1 MNTIPECY
9 FPFYAYPGKNE
20 EAKDALTIILK
31 PKEQIL
37 AMGHLDLP
45 PVNEGDNLPIPLCLW
60 LQDKIEEEKKIVD
73 DIIVRLNLSLDKNT
87 FCMLLS
93 EKTLHILS
101 EVNQYLNGG
110 LCTTTMSSSGGK
122 TLYYEI
128 NNRIPDNSF
137 VITTYSKP
145 KQQ

>member
-9 FPFYAYPGKNE
+9 FPFYAYPSKNE
-20 EAKDALTIILK
+20 EAKDALTLILK
-31 PKEQIL
+31 PKEHIL

-73 DIIVRLNLSLDKNT
+73 EIIVRLNLSLSENT

-93 EKTLHILS
+93 EKTLRILS
-101 EVNQYLNGG
+101 EVNHYLNGG
-110 LCTTTMSSSGGK
+110 ICTTTMSSSGGR
-122 TLYYEI
+122 TIYYEI

>member
-9 FPFYAYPGKNE
+9 FPFYAYPSKNE
-20 EAKDALTIILK
+20 EAKDALTLILK

-60 LQDKIEEEKKIVD
+60 LQDKIEEEKKLVD
-73 DIIVRLNLSLDKNT
+73 KITFRLNLSLDTNT

-93 EKTLHILS
+93 EKTLRILS
-101 EVNQYLNGG
+101 EIYHYLDRG
-110 LCTTTMSSSGGK
+110 LCTMTMRSSEGN
-122 TLYYEI
+122 TLYHEI
-128 NNRIPDNSF
+128 NNRIPDNCF